1 MPANTGDSL
10 AVMLTDGMPADRKSL
25 VGAETPSSTE
35 ATDAQLVAL
44 ARDGDASAFAALTCR
59 HYRAAFAVAL
69 ANTHTRADAE
79 DVCHDGF
86 VRAAEA
92 LEDCRH
98 PDRFAPWLCMIIR
111 NHARNTKA
119 KQRVRR
125 AAPLDDHVAASG
137 DDPSR
142 DAELADLRARLTH
155 ALGTLPVVQREVV
168 LLHDLD
174 GWTHDDIATLIGTSP
189 GMSRQHLFKARKRL
203 RAALGGQRS
212 EDE

>member
-1 MPANTGDSL
+1 MTANTGDPL

-25 VGAETPSSTE
+25 VGAETPSSSE
-35 ATDAQLVAL
+35 PTDAQLVAL
-44 ARDGDASAFAALTCR
+44 AREGDASAFAALTRR

-92 LEDCRH
+92 LEECRH
-98 PDRFAPWLCMIIR
+98 PDRFAPWLCMIVR

-119 KQRVRR
+119 KQSVRR
-125 AAPLDDHVAASG
+125 AAPLEDTVEVSG
-137 DDPSR
+137 EQPPP
-142 DAELADLRARLTH
+142 DAYPADLRTLLTY

-168 LLHDLD
+168 LLHDLE
-174 GWTHDDIATLIGTSP
+174 GWTHDHIAALIGTSP

-203 RAALGGQRS
+203 RAALGEERS
-212 EDE
+212 